1 MCIVERKFREEVKYD
16 SIKSIV
22 FISVALKNQART
34 KIKNPFMSQKV
45 KKLETKHSEP
55 QDFRSNL
62 ITVRE
67 LFKEGISKIETV
79 KKPETDLTNDINLI
93 LKYKNSAKETFDTY
107 QTYACNLYRNIATL
121 LRNCANVPTTDRF
134 TTYNWQCEFIR
145 FYHFLLQPPQGIKYM
160 S

>member
-22 FISVALKNQART
+22 FISVALKNQVRT

-55 QDFRSNL
+55 QDFRSNF

-93 LKYKNSAKETFDTY
+93 LKYKNSAKETFDTD
-107 QTYACNLYRNIATL
+107 QTYACNLYRNIAPL

-145 FYHFLLQPPQGIKYM
+145 FYRFLLQPP
-160 S
+160 